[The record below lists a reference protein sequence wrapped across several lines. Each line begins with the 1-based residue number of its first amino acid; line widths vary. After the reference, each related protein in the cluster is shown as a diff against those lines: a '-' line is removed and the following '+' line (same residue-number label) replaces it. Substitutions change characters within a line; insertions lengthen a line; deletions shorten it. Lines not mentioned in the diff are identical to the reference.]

1 MKIQPKSPRKSCKTF
16 FLVALIVL
24 SFWITFFILFDYENS
39 QNNQINEFIPQK
51 KVNFSQQ
58 NSSTIFLPESG
69 ILLHDGIT
77 EDSKRFMSELNLTNP
92 GENGSGVRLK
102 EKYLTES
109 HLKLMKSQFKEFGS
123 NVFVSNM
130 ISLNRQVSDNRS
142 EYCKKQVYRKD
153 LPKVSVVIAFYNEPR
168 SVLMRL
174 VHSIL
179 INTPEHLLEE
189 IVLSDDYSDKA
200 ELQRPLEDYLL
211 TLKKVKLVRSH
222 ARLGVVG
229 ARVLGFKNARGPVM
243 VSLDSHMEVGVGW
256 LEPMLDRLK
265 DNPTLVT
272 WSCIKTINKK
282 TFRVGYDDSKCG
294 IGGVSMR

>member
-1 MKIQPKSPRKSCKTF
+1 MKIQPNKPFQRF
-16 FLVALIVL
+16 RIFLQVGLTVSL
-24 SFWITFFILFDYENS
+24 FWITFFYILELERISNFTSKIQKIS
-39 QNNQINEFIPQK
+39 QKNLIH
-51 KVNFSQQ
+51 Q
-58 NSSTIFLPESG
+58 NSSTIFLPQTG
-69 ILLHDGIT
+69 IFLHDGIT
-77 EDSKRFMSELNLTNP
+77 EDTKRFMSELNLTNP
-92 GENGSGVRLK
+92 GVNGSAVRLK
-102 EKYLTES
+102 EKYLTKTN
-109 HLKLMKSQFKEFGS
+109 LNLMKNLFNEFGS
-123 NVFVSNM
+123 NVFVSNL
-130 ISLNRQVSDNRS
+130 ISLNRRVSDNRS
-142 EYCKKQVYRKD
+142 EYCKQQVYRKD

-189 IVLSDDYSDKA
+189 IVLSDDYSDKP

-243 VSLDSHMEVGVGW
+243 VSLDSHMEVAVGW

-272 WSCIKTINKK
+272 MSVIKYMDKDDFHIE
-282 TFRVGYDDSKCG
+282 YDNSWG
-294 IGGVSMR
+294 ALGGFDFG